1 MQRVLAGRLS
11 DKAKGT
17 YIVTREEEVADLKR
31 TDIRLLT
38 TKGKQKA
45 VIEVKIADKRWSLSE
60 LEQAL
65 RVQLVG
71 KYLRDANCKAGC
83 LLLTNHDKKKF
94 WMHPETNRQI
104 YFPEMITFLNEKAKA
119 LEEEKLYSIRIS
131 VFGLDLTEP
140 ADIIRSLKEAR
151 KTVIDET
158 RNHLFPAL
166 DLKDDYHGSK
176 SNYQL

>member
-45 VIEVKIADKRWSLSE
+45 VIEVKIADKRWSLSK

-71 KYLRDANCKAGC
+71 KYLRDASCKAGC
-83 LLLTNHDKKKF
+83 LLLTNHDKKIF

-131 VFGLDLTEP
+131 VFGLDLIEP
-140 ADIIRSLKEAR
+140 ADIS
-151 KTVIDET
+151 V
-158 RNHLFPAL
+158 H
-166 DLKDDYHGSK
+166 
-176 SNYQL
+176 